1 MTMTI
6 AIARR
11 GTIDSSPSRV
21 AIGSAK
27 SRLTRSAGRKA
38 KVTMFFLLIMTAM
51 FVNNG
56 ASSISSMGI
65 CAVVAFQPSQ
75 QNHGGNHNQNKNN
88 GNGNGNGRQQNYPAR
103 SNTYEP
109 RSTEFPKTS
118 TPEDGNNG
126 KSGMFSPMNG
136 NEDRNDQRK
145 GKKRRQAQKV
155 VKSIWETSAPILVEA
170 SSLHTIDFEKP
181 SVERVQVLLKKSDM
195 NPISGNRKTNREP
208 LIARVD
214 LWHGP
219 DSTPQN
225 LAIYLEE
232 EEEEEMSQHYDDEE
246 YDECQF
252 RGENDRA
259 SSYSCDTPFSTIIE
273 TPHGHNTI
281 AIRNIA
287 ESCDLLMCVEGEE
300 NEDFWYKPSSPP
312 FNNDSPLQSVVER
325 LKATTTP
332 QRIDSTTARK
342 SETGDDEESK
352 KAVVG
357 SCTVELPS
365 KVASVQVLLQTD
377 YMQPIQARIE
387 LELRMTD
394 DNASSPPGPGT
405 NYRVVKRTIVEVY
418 SEDGMHRPFFA
429 VLETPRKSNRKARL
443 RRHKGKGGDAEQ
455 GWFSNNNSNASYS
468 TSMKVVNLSTT
479 EFPLFATVEPHA
491 IDDYLEDDDKEN
503 DSSSPQRPESDEDD
517 TRQEWTHF
525 GGGSNFD
532 LNSNSTILDAE
543 IL

>member
-1 MTMTI
+1 
-6 AIARR
+6 
-11 GTIDSSPSRV
+11 
-21 AIGSAK
+21 
-27 SRLTRSAGRKA
+27 
-38 KVTMFFLLIMTAM
+38 MFAFLLIMTAIL

-56 ASSISSMGI
+56 ASSSINSMGL
-65 CAVVAFQPSQ
+65 CAVVAFHPSQ
-75 QNHGGNHNQNKNN
+75 QHHGGNHNHNQNKNN
-88 GNGNGNGRQQNYPAR
+88 GNENGRQQNYPEK
-103 SNTYEP
+103 SKTIEP

-136 NEDRNDQRK
+136 NDDRNNDQRK
-145 GKKRRQAQKV
+145 RKKRRQAQKV
-155 VKSIWETSAPILVEA
+155 VKSIWDTSAPILVEA
-170 SSLHTIDFEKP
+170 SSLQTIDFEEP

-195 NPISGNRKTNREP
+195 NPISGKRTTTREP

-225 LAIYLEE
+225 LAIYLEDDE
-232 EEEEEMSQHYDDEE
+232 DDEE
-246 YDECQF
+246 MQYPYDGEDYDECQF
-252 RGENDRA
+252 AGESDRA
-259 SSYSCDTPFSTIIE
+259 KSYSCDTPFSTIIE

-287 ESCDLLMCVEGEE
+287 ESCDLLTCVEGEK
-300 NEDFWYKPSSPP
+300 NEDYWYKPSSPP
-312 FNNDSPLQSVVER
+312 ASNNHSPLQSVVER

-342 SETGDDEESK
+342 SSETHGDCDDDEES

-394 DNASSPPGPGT
+394 VDNP

-429 VLETPRKSNRKARL
+429 VLETPRKSNRKTRL
-443 RRHKGKGGDAEQ
+443 RRNKGKGGNAEQ
-455 GWFSNNNSNASYS
+455 GWFSSNSSSNASYS

-491 IDDYLEDDDKEN
+491 IDDSIEDDEHKN
-503 DSSSPQRPESDEDD
+503 DSPSPQRPESEEDD
-517 TRQEWTHF
+517 TTRQEWTHF
-525 GGGSNFD
+525 GGGSNFNM
-532 LNSNSTILDAE
+532 NSNSTILDAE